1 MLNRT
6 PAIQV
11 SQLGFSYPNQAQVL
25 QDISL
30 TIQPGERVG
39 LIGPNGAGKST
50 LFLSI
55 CGILQPTSGEIQ
67 LFGKP
72 VVTGEF
78 RSEIGLVF
86 QNPNDQLFCP
96 SVWDDVAFGPE
107 NMGLSEAEIE
117 HRVEEALAVTG
128 IQKLAERVPHNLS
141 GGEKCMVAIA
151 GVLAMRPQ
159 LILYDEPSSNLD
171 MRSRRRLINFLQSF
185 EDKRQEAEG
194 RRQKAEPTPNPSK
207 EGNRRQEGRGFTSIT
222 AEAVPVG
229 GYQETIIISSHDLE
243 LIIEV
248 CDRVLLLDEGKLFA
262 DGKPQEVMRD
272 KQLMEAHGL
281 EQPSLLIE

>member
-1 MLNRT
+1 MAILNHKNYTT
-6 PAIQV
+6 PAIKV
-11 SQLGFSYPNQAQVL
+11 SQLGFSYPNQLQVL

-30 TIQPGERVG
+30 TINSGERVG

-55 CGILQPTSGEIQ
+55 CGILKPTAGEIL

-72 VVTGEF
+72 VVMGEF
-78 RSEIGLVF
+78 RPEIGLVF

-107 NMGLSEAEIE
+107 NMGLSETEIE
-117 HRVEEALAVTG
+117 HQVQEALAVTG
-128 IQKLAERVPHNLS
+128 IQKLAERVPHHLS

-151 GVLAMRPQ
+151 GVLAMRPK
-159 LILYDEPSSNLD
+159 LILYDEPSANLD
-171 MRSRRRLINFLQSF
+171 MRSRRRLINFLQ
-185 EDKRQEAEG
+185 
-194 RRQKAEPTPNPSK
+194 
-207 EGNRRQEGRGFTSIT
+207 TSR
-222 AEAVPVG
+222 
-229 GYQETIIISSHDLE
+229 ETRLISSHDLE

-248 CDRVLLLDEGKLFA
+248 CDRVLLLDQGKLFA
-262 DGKPQEVMRD
+262 DGNPREVMKD

-281 EQPSLLIE
+281 EPPLSLVTSE